1 MTEHVIG
8 IDPGVTGALALLTDK
23 GDLVEISD
31 MPSLA
36 DGTKGRSTVNS
47 PLLAELLARWH
58 ARQVFCEWTG
68 SDRVQKAL
76 TLSDAASTI
85 PERPYWTRFSADAD
99 AHQTPPHDHPQTQ
112 RTTPQ
117 WPTIRTIP
125 LEAASSLLPFRH
137 RSCSRSIFGLYTATK
152 PYVERSHGNTS
163 TGCSSI

>member
-99 AHQTPPHDHPQTQ
+99 AVRKAPYWTSNPTPRSPSNSKDN
-112 RTTPQ
+112 TTMADDQDYPVGGGFVAAAF
-117 WPTIRTIP
+117 PTPLLLKVHIWTIY
-125 LEAASSLLPFRH
+125 RD
-137 RSCSRSIFGLYTATK
+137 
-152 PYVERSHGNTS
+152 
-163 TGCSSI
+163 